1 MKKSFSDIA
10 QYYTWDGN
18 EWTPQNLAC
27 SAHPKR
33 SKAPKQDECRQC
45 NMCWAVGS
53 RLFFFFL
60 ICEFLSRFKDHTV
73 HSWGASKLQ
82 VHRIREKKSGFFKAQ
97 GSEISQGKQPEY
109 HTFLPWNSHMKNSL
123 LYLPLQNL
131 CWRFGHC
138 FLRRMASKRRHFG
151 QRQMA

>member
-1 MKKSFSDIA
+1 MNNSTKSCMFSASKKKQGTQTRWMQTM
-10 QYYTWDGN
+10 QYV
-18 EWTPQNLAC
+18 L
-27 SAHPKR
+27 S
-33 SKAPKQDECRQC
+33 
-45 NMCWAVGS
+45 S
-53 RLFFFFL
+53 RFLFFFFFL
-60 ICEFLSRFKDHTV
+60 ICEFLSWFKDHTV

-97 GSEISQGKQPEY
+97 GSEISQGKQPVY

-123 LYLPLQNL
+123 LYLSLQNL

-138 FLRRMASKRRHFG
+138 LHRRMAPKWRHFG